1 MNSEI
6 YREMILEHYKSPTNA
21 GTVENASVKSKDY
34 NPACGDVVEIQ
45 IKFSDGKMDQIKFQG
60 SGCAISQAS
69 VDILI
74 DLVKDKNIESVK
86 GLTTE
91 NFLKIL
97 GLELSPLRLKCALLG
112 LKTLKTAVY
121 AYLGDTTSLPST

>member
-6 YREMILEHYKSPTNA
+6 YREMILEHYRNPVNA
-21 GTVENASVKSKDY
+21 GVIADADVTAKDY
-34 NPACGDVVEIQ
+34 NQACGDVVEIR
-45 IKFSDGKMDQIKFQG
+45 IKFSDGKIDQIKFQG
-60 SGCAISQAS
+60 RGCAISQAS

-74 DLVKDKNIESVK
+74 DLVKGKNVENVK
-86 GLTTE
+86 TLTTE

-97 GLELSPLRLKCALLG
+97 EIELSPLRLKCALLG

-121 AYLGDTTSLPST
+121 IYLGDQSK